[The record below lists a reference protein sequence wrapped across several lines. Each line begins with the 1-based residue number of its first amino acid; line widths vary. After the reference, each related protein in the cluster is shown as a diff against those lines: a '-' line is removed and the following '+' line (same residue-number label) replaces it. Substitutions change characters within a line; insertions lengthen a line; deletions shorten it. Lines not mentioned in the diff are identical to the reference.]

1 MRDAVKYYPIGII
14 HSPLK
19 HASGAPLQSISA
31 KHVEGVVE
39 VFPRYVPGLKDI
51 AGFSHLILIY
61 HLHRSRRASLTV
73 KPYLDTKKR
82 GIFACRAPARPN
94 PIGLSIV
101 KLEKVRG
108 GTIWVRELD
117 IIDDTP
123 LLDIKPYIPQFDC
136 RRRAT
141 TGWFRLSYANF
152 HRARADERFTRADF
166 NQRSQSGTPIRNGNE
181 CLRVSPSQD

>member
-1 MRDAVKYYPIGII
+1 MRHGVKYYPIGII

-61 HLHRSRRASLTV
+61 HLHRARRASLTV

-94 PIGLSIV
+94 PIGISIV

-117 IIDDTP
+117 IIDGTP
-123 LLDIKPYIPQFDC
+123 LLDIKPYIPQFDS
-136 RRRAT
+136 RRKAT
-141 TGWFRLSYANF
+141 TGWYKLSSADF
-152 HRARADERFTRADF
+152 HQARADERFTRANLD
-166 NQRSQSGTPIRNGNE
+166 QRSQSGVPNRNE
-181 CLRVSPSQD
+181 SEREPRLS